1 MKEGQIQHETI
12 DKVCM
17 RADIRLN
24 SQQKAAAQYCG
35 SAQSL
40 LITAGAGCGKT
51 RTLIARASYL
61 IRSGVNASR
70 ILMMTFTNRAA
81 REMKSRLKS
90 EVGPVSNKVQAGTFH
105 AFCLKIMRRIPKSFG
120 IQGLNIIDVDDQN
133 ALMSLVRSRVLG
145 KKEKRLKKL
154 VSKAAELISYFS
166 YCRNTCQ
173 DPAKYLRRHTDIDE
187 SYISLY
193 CDMFAEY
200 QKIKR
205 ERGYLDFDDLLEI
218 FGNILEQKT
227 KLRKDLARLFDECL
241 VDEMQDTNPLQFKIL
256 QQFSKE
262 GVRLFSVGDP
272 AQSIYRFRGAKFEH
286 VYLFGEFFPNSEKLM
301 LSKNYRSYQEILDLS
316 NWLLS
321 RSPLDYK
328 NRLVAH
334 RGNAGRIPE
343 LIDFDS
349 RFKEASWIADTIMVR
364 YESDIRFQDMMVLV
378 RTVFDAKPIEA
389 EFIQRQIPYVFIGG
403 TSLMKSAHVRDVL
416 ALLRVVRNSDDDLA
430 WMRYLQLWPRIGLKT
445 AEKIVSSIV
454 ASKVKNALEVL
465 VQQVGPGHPAAIGY
479 KSLIDSLSIPLKAV
493 KSAIQTLSPIL
504 ESRYDRWQ
512 LRQKDLELLATVA
525 ERYKTLVEFID
536 AFTLE
541 PMTNTELDRL
551 DAEDVVT
558 LITVHS
564 AKGTEAPICFVAGA
578 KPGTYPHVRSFGEIE
593 SEEEERRI
601 LYVAM
606 TRAKNELFIT
616 RSTDDRGGFWV
627 ANSPTEGEE
636 YFLADV
642 PQNLVAHKIEGWS
655 PSIASEITSLKD
667 IY

>member
-1 MKEGQIQHETI
+1 MKEQVSSKATNNEIV
-12 DKVCM
+12 K
-17 RADIRLN
+17 LN
-24 SQQKAAAQYCG
+24 PQQKAAAQYSG
-35 SAQSL
+35 SAQNL

-51 RTLIARASYL
+51 RTIIARAVHL
-61 IRSGVNASR
+61 IRSGIDASR

-81 REMKSRLKS
+81 REMKNRLKS
-90 EVGPVSNKVQAGTFH
+90 EVGPLSDKVQAGTFH
-105 AFCLKIMRRIPKSFG
+105 AFCLKVMRKIPKSFE

-133 ALMSLVRSRVLG
+133 ALMSLVRSRVLS
-145 KKEKRLKKL
+145 KKEKNLRKL
-154 VSKAAELISYFS
+154 LPNAANLIRYYS

-173 DPAKYLRRHTDIDE
+173 DPTEYLSQHTDINE
-187 SYISLY
+187 TYIKLCS
-193 CDMFAEY
+193 DMFAEY
-200 QKIKR
+200 QKMKMK
-205 ERGYLDFDDLLEI
+205 RGYLDFDDLLEV

-227 KLRKDLARLFDECL
+227 ALRKNLARLFDECL

-262 GVRLFSVGDP
+262 NVRLFCVGDP
-272 AQSIYRFRGAKFEH
+272 AQSIYKFRGAKFEH
-286 VYLFGEFFPNSEKLM
+286 VYLFDEFFPNSEILM

-316 NWLLS
+316 NWLLG

-328 NRLVAH
+328 NRLIAY
-334 RGNAGRIPE
+334 RGNTGRVPE

-349 RFKEASWIADTIMVR
+349 HFKEASWIADTIMER

-389 EFIQRQIPYVFIGG
+389 EFIQRQIPYVLIGG

-416 ALLRVVRNSDDDLA
+416 ALLRVVRNSYDDLA
-430 WMRYLQLWPRIGLKT
+430 WMRYLQLWQGIGPKT
-445 AEKIVSSIV
+445 AEKIVSAIDS
-454 ASKVKNALEVL
+454 SETKNVIEVL
-465 VQQVGPGHPAAIGY
+465 EAQLGSGHSGLIGY
-479 KSLIDSLSIPLKAV
+479 KSLLNPSLRPQMLV

-504 ESRYDRWQ
+504 ESRYDRWH

-525 ERYKTLVEFID
+525 ERYKSLVEFID

-541 PMTNTELDRL
+541 PMTNSELDRL

-564 AKGTEAPICFVAGA
+564 AKGTEAPICFVASA
-578 KPGTYPHVRSFGEIE
+578 KPGTYPHVRSFGKLE

-606 TRAKNELFIT
+606 TRAKNELFIS
-616 RSTDDRGGFWV
+616 RSTGHRSGFWV
-627 ANSPTEGEE
+627 VNSPTEGEE

-642 PQNLVAHKIEGWS
+642 PENLVAHKIEGWS
-655 PSIASEITSLKD
+655 PSVDSEITSLKD